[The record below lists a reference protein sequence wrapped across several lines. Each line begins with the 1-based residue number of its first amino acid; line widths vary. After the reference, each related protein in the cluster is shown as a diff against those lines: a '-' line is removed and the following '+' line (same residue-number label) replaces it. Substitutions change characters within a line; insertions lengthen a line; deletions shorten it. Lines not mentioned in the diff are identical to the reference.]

1 MNKIKRHSLSSVG
14 EADCNFAVFSALK
27 RHKVKDEIKFS
38 VCNKL
43 ISRGVEGSSSYE
55 YSINGIGHITKEFVN
70 CGNYTSDDIVGVSV
84 NGDRK
89 KRLSFDRKELLKAME
104 VGSTIIADCDYDVIR
119 PFNIGERELAVF
131 LITFDYV
138 KENKSFCVE
147 SERSVWIPINK
158 QNNKN

>member
-1 MNKIKRHSLSSVG
+1 
-14 EADCNFAVFSALK
+14 
-27 RHKVKDEIKFS
+27 
-38 VCNKL
+38 
-43 ISRGVEGSSSYE
+43 
-55 YSINGIGHITKEFVN
+55 VN